1 MGHPAPLVQP
11 DEVARR
17 LANYQRTKDPG
28 SLWPGLTERERVAA
42 ARELERVARAVL
54 AGEPRIPLDTLER
67 HTPYA
72 LGVAGHTS
80 GMGPLIGRWIE
91 QDVLTATPATADVFA
106 EHVINGRSRAARMLR
121 EVLPAVDALLARG
134 ITPIALKGF
143 HTAHVYFDEPG
154 LRPMSDVDLLVPAS
168 VIGDAE
174 GALQDIGFRPTTP
187 ALRPYKRDWIGPGV
201 DPRVFSVER
210 SDARS
215 KWGLEL
221 HASLDRLYHPGAT
234 ARLDG
239 ERSRVEAFEIA
250 SRPIRVL
257 APPLLVVYL
266 ACHCSQELDSIRLM
280 RVFELATI
288 IRTESVAVRLQWQDV
303 TTILE
308 QTGAA
313 EYTFPAFA
321 LVEDL
326 APGTVDPSLL
336 GITRRSAT
344 PAARHTVDR
353 LAPSGGSL
361 DDRGILRQLMWT
373 RGFVGV
379 VQRFLRTLWP
389 AGFDRPADVIPGWR
403 VRIRRLRNGILSFRS
418 PNERG

>member
-1 MGHPAPLVQP
+1 MGHPARPVQP
-11 DEVARR
+11 DEIARR
-17 LANYQRTKDPG
+17 LANFQRTKNPA
-28 SLWPGLTERERVAA
+28 SLWPGLVERERVAA
-42 ARELERVARAVL
+42 ARELEHVARAVL
-54 AGEPRIPLDTLER
+54 EGDTQIPLDPAER
-67 HTPYA
+67 HSPYA

-91 QDVLTATPATADVFA
+91 QEVLTAAPATAEVFA
-106 EHVINGRSRAARMLR
+106 EHVINGRSRVSRMVR
-121 EVLPAVDALLARG
+121 EVLPAIDSLLARG

-168 VIGDAE
+168 VIEDAE
-174 GALQDIGFRPTTP
+174 GALQDVGFRPETA

-239 ERSRVEAFEIA
+239 ERSRVESFEIA
-250 SRPIRVL
+250 SRPVRVL
-257 APPLLVVYL
+257 APSLLVVYL

-288 IRTESVAVRLQWQDV
+288 TRAERVAGRLDWRD
-303 TTILE
+303 ISDLLE
-308 QTGAA
+308 KTGAA

-326 APGTVDPSLL
+326 APGTIDASVLDA
-336 GITRRSAT
+336 TRWAAT
-344 PAARHTVDR
+344 AAARHTVDR
-353 LAPSGGSL
+353 LAPGGGSL

-373 RGFVGV
+373 RGVVGV